1 MDEFSARHISI
12 PELVL
17 QIDQAVGH
25 LLPSWFMP
33 SKSTDLLLFDGRAPG
48 LLVAAHLLDGLLL
61 APVHADEAGVVA
73 SEHARHVGFRNRRLV
88 LGRDIVDQRELRQE
102 RVWKLE
108 TGIVGG
114 PADPI
119 SGTPQL
125 PRPLP
130 ELIRLAPRHRAVE
143 KAGVPPDAG
152 MPRAG
157 KQRHREPWKAR

>member
-33 SKSTDLLLFDGRAPG
+33 ANSTDLLLFDGCAPG
-48 LLVAAHLLDGLLL
+48 LLVAADLLDGLLL
-61 APVHADEAGVVA
+61 APVHSDEAGVVA
-73 SEHARHVGFRNRRLV
+73 AEHASHVGFRNRRLV
-88 LGRDIVDQRELRQE
+88 LARDVVDQRELRQE

-114 PADPI
+114 PTDSLP
-119 SGTPQL
+119 GTPHL
-125 PRPLP
+125 PRPLQK
-130 ELIRLAPRHRAVE
+130 LIRLAPRHPAV
-143 KAGVPPDAG
+143 
-152 MPRAG
+152 
-157 KQRHREPWKAR
+157 